1 MGYQAIDPYL
11 LSAYKKTLDKYIE
24 KRTASA
30 LAKYRRGNRK
40 TYRYRGTTFVT
51 ESERDT
57 DGWYS
62 AWERQVARNRRRR
75 KRATR

>member
-1 MGYQAIDPYL
+1 MYASIDPYL
-11 LSAYKKTLDKYIE
+11 LSVLKKLEEKLLE
-24 KRTASA
+24 KRTREATTR
-30 LAKYRRGNRK
+30 YRRGNRK

-75 KRATR
+75 RAAK